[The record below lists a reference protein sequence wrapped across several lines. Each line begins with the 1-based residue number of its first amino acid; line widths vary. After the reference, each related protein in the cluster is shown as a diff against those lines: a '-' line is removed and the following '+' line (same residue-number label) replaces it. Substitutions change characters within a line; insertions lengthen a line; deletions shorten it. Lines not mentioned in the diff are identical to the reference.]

1 MPASISPFVW
11 KARVAG
17 SKSTPSAFAGLDG
30 IKRILSLQTSS
41 GQRTF
46 VISNIKK
53 KDPKAI
59 RRKLLGK
66 SGVRESVKEEQSW
79 NVLHKHALCEQVVQS
94 S

>member
-1 MPASISPFVW
+1 MPASISPFLW
-11 KARVAG
+11 KSRVAG

-53 KDPKAI
+53 DPKAI
-59 RRKLLGK
+59 GRKLSGK
-66 SGVRESVKEEQSW
+66 SGVRESVEDEQSW
-79 NVLHKHALCEQVVQS
+79 NVLHKQALCEQVLQS